1 MRWTGYQSETLL
13 ARQAIFR
20 NFISPAGF
28 SMSQGTKGASRKY
41 VCLEVDA
48 AIYGQAKAFELP
60 ISHIVDEALGRA
72 VHLAANRET
81 IRRNLEKEARERS
94 SKCKRIHREARK
106 PDGRSREYVLAAD
119 A

>member
-1 MRWTGYQSETLL
+1 
-13 ARQAIFR
+13 
-20 NFISPAGF
+20 
-28 SMSQGTKGASRKY
+28 MSQGTKGASRKY

-81 IRRNLEKEARERS
+81 IRRNLEKEARSVNAYIEKHGNPMVDLVNMSWPRM
-94 SKCKRIHREARK
+94 RK
-106 PDGRSREYVLAAD
+106 TKP
-119 A
+119 